1 MTAASDPAQARA
13 LAARVVHDVVGARRF
28 LDAALAERLAS
39 LPGSAPTALI
49 QELAYGTLRWYH
61 QLRGV
66 AELYLSK
73 PLKPKDGDIHAL
85 LLIGIYQLR
94 HMRVA
99 AHAAVSETV
108 RAAEALDKPWAKGLL
123 NVCLRSVL
131 REPERVAAAIAD
143 TDETRYSHPQ
153 WLIERLQQTYPD
165 RWQTIL
171 TANNERPP
179 MTLRVNRRVTNASD
193 YLALLHD
200 AGIVATPMPE
210 LDSALV
216 LAEPMPV
223 TSLPRFADGWVSV
236 QDAAAQWAAYLLD
249 PPPGSRVLDACVA
262 PGGKAAH
269 LLERE
274 PTLDLVGVD
283 IDAVRLRR
291 VRDNFA
297 RLGLAAEIV
306 EGDASTPDTWWDGRA
321 FDAILVDAPC
331 SATGVLRRHP
341 DIKVRRQPDD
351 LEALAATQARILRG
365 VWPCLRPGGKL
376 LYATCSVL
384 PAENQLRMEAFVAL
398 HPTAKLGPVK
408 SGGADTGWQIL
419 PGEDAMDG
427 FYYAGVH
434 KP

>member
-28 LDAALAERLAS
+28 LDVALAERLAT
-39 LPGSAPTALI
+39 LPASTPTALI

-66 AELYLSK
+66 GELYLSK

-85 LLIGIYQLR
+85 LLIGIYQLQ
-94 HMRVA
+94 HLRVA

-108 RAAEALDKPWAKGLL
+108 RAAEMLGKPWAKGLL
-123 NVCLRSVL
+123 NACLRGVL
-131 REPERVAAAIAD
+131 REPERVAVAVAGS
-143 TDETRYSHPQ
+143 DEFRYSHPR

-179 MTLRVNRRVTNASD
+179 MTLRVNRRVTTATD

-200 AGIVATPMPE
+200 AGIAATPMPA
-210 LDSALV
+210 LDSAIV
-216 LAEPMPV
+216 LTEPMPV

-249 PPPGSRVLDACVA
+249 PAPGSRVLDACIA

-269 LLERE
+269 LLERQ
-274 PTLDLVGVD
+274 PTIELVGID
-283 IDAVRLRR
+283 IDGARLRR
-291 VRDNFA
+291 VRDNFT
-297 RLGLAAEIV
+297 RLRLTAEVI
-306 EGDASTPDTWWDGRA
+306 EGDASTPDVWWDGRP

-341 DIKVRRQPDD
+341 DIKVRRHPDD
-351 LEALAATQARILRG
+351 LAALTATQARILRG

-376 LYATCSVL
+376 LYATCSIL
-384 PAENQLRMEAFVAL
+384 PTENQLQMEAFVAL
-398 HPTAKLGPVK
+398 HPTAKLDPVK
-408 SGGADTGWQIL
+408 AGAASNGWQIL
-419 PGEDAMDG
+419 PGDDAMDG